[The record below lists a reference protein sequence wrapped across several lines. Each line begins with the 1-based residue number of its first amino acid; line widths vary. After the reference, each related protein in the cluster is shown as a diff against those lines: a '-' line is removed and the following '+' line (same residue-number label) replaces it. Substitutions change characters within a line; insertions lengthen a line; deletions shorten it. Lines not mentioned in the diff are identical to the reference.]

1 MKILL
6 LGANG
11 QVGWE
16 LNRCLGPLGELVT
29 TARSAGADLQLD
41 TGDLD
46 SLRATLDSVEPD
58 LIVNATA
65 YTAVDRAE
73 SEPER
78 ALLLNARVPEVIG
91 GWAAAND
98 ALVVHYSTDYVFD
111 GRKDGPY
118 VESDQPNPMNQY
130 GRSKLAGDEALLA
143 SGCNPLIL
151 RVSWVYSMRGNN
163 FLLTM
168 RRLMAERPALR
179 VVADQVGAPT
189 WARSIAQATSLA
201 LARSGNDK
209 KEMHSRWGLYNL
221 APAGETSWHGFASAI
236 AHLNGSECAI
246 EPIPASDYP
255 TAAARPANSRL
266 DSSAFRQAFGLRM
279 AAWESDLRL
288 CLAQQPQA

>member
-29 TARSAGADLQLD
+29 TARGAGGNLQLD
-41 TGDLD
+41 TGDLE
-46 SLRATLDSVEPD
+46 SLRATLDAVEPD
-58 LIVNATA
+58 LVVNATA
-65 YTAVDRAE
+65 YTTVDRAE

-78 ALLLNARVPEVIG
+78 AMLLNAEVPRAIG
-91 GWAAAND
+91 GWAAANG
-98 ALVVHYSTDYVFD
+98 AMVVHYSTDYVFD

-118 VESDQPNPMNQY
+118 VESDPTSPLNQY
-130 GRSKLAGDEALLA
+130 GRSKLAGDEALLG
-143 SGCNPLIL
+143 SGCAALIL
-151 RVSWVYSMRGNN
+151 RVSWVYSLRGNN

-168 RRLMAERPALR
+168 RRLMQERPALR

-189 WARSIAQATSLA
+189 WARSIAQATALA
-201 LARSGNDK
+201 LARSGSDK
-209 KEMHSRWGLYNL
+209 KEMRSRCGLYHL

-236 AHLNGSECAI
+236 ARLTGADCAI
-246 EPIPASDYP
+246 EPIPASEYP

-266 DSSAFRQAFGLRM
+266 DSRAFNAMFGLHLSD
-279 AAWESDLRL
+279 WERDLGL
-288 CLAQQPQA
+288 CLV